1 MLVLVLLMMMSSSL
15 ATTREKLMVKM
26 LEEEHRKLI
35 KKENVRQCWALWK
48 QFEYVF
54 TIKSL
59 GMSLTNILTVVV
71 VGMWWPFVG

>member
-1 MLVLVLLMMMSSSL
+1 MMVSSSL
-15 ATTREKLMVKM
+15 AATRKKLMVKM

>member
-1 MLVLVLLMMMSSSL
+1 MMVSSSL
-15 ATTREKLMVKM
+15 ATTRKKLMVKM

-35 KKENVRQCWALWK
+35 EEENVRQCWELWK
-48 QFEYVF
+48 QFEYVI

>member
-1 MLVLVLLMMMSSSL
+1 
-15 ATTREKLMVKM
+15 MVKM

-35 KKENVRQCWALWK
+35 EDVNVRQCWALWK

-71 VGMWWPFVG
+71 VGMWWSFVG